1 MREEPM
7 NQTRK
12 IAILAGVLF
21 IIATAASLLSLPFLA
36 PLNASTYL
44 TSVATNENQ
53 IILGAF
59 LTFLSAL
66 ASASIA
72 IALYPLLRRYAEGF
86 ALGSVGFRIIEGV
99 LYTVGAIF
107 ILLLLAVSQEFVT
120 SGVQNAS
127 YFQTLGVVFLTG
139 YHWVSFVGGPIAFSV
154 GALLYYVIFYQTH
167 LIPRWLAGWGL
178 VGAILCIVAS
188 LFVMFRLIAPLS
200 TVQVVLSLP
209 IAVQEMILAV
219 WLLVRGFNVSAI
231 ASLSAK
237 TEANEILISS

>member
-1 MREEPM
+1 M

-12 IAILAGVLF
+12 TAIIAGILF
-21 IIATAASLLSLPFLA
+21 ITATAASLLSLPFLA
-36 PLNASTYL
+36 PLNASHYL
-44 TSVATNENQ
+44 TSVAANANQ

-59 LTFLSAL
+59 LTLISAL
-66 ASASIA
+66 VSPSIA
-72 IALYPLLRRYAEGF
+72 IALYPLLRRYAEGL

-99 LYTVGAIF
+99 LYIIGAIF
-107 ILLLLAVSQEFVT
+107 ILLLLALSQEFVT
-120 SGVQNAS
+120 SGTPHAS

-139 YHWVSFVGGPIAFSV
+139 YHWVSFVGGSIAFSL

-178 VGAILCIVAS
+178 IGAALCIVAS

-200 TVQVVLSLP
+200 TLQVVLTLP
-209 IAVQEMILAV
+209 IAVQEMVLAV
-219 WLLVRGFNVSAI
+219 WLLVRGFNTSAI

-237 TEANEILISS
+237 TEVNELLISA